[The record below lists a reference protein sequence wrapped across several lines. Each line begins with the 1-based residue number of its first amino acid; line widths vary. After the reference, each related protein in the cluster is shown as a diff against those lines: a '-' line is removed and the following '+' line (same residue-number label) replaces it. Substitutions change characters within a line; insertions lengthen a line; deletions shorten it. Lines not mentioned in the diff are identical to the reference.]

1 MRLRVPA
8 GRAGRLWLRRRLAVA
23 RRGHDVLEQKRQ
35 ALRRQLERL
44 DDLLGDARREWELR
58 AVDAERWWQR
68 AAVLAG
74 ERPLELAQG
83 AVRGRAEVKVVWRN
97 ALGVVYP
104 SEAAVALP
112 AGEAFPSGGS
122 AALAFATEAH
132 RRALEAAAEL
142 GAAELAHRRTAR
154 ELEATT
160 QRLRALERRWIPE
173 HERVLREVE
182 LALDESDRE
191 EASRVR
197 WVIRRLERARVDAGR
212 GRDGQLSSRSSSRS
226 RSRSTRRL
234 TSSSM

>member
-1 MRLRVPA
+1 MRLRIPA

-83 AVRGRAEVKVVWRN
+83 AVRGRAEVNIVWRN

-112 AGEAFPSGGS
+112 AGEQFPSGGS
-122 AALAFATEAH
+122 AALAFAAEAH

-142 GAAELAHRRTAR
+142 GAAELAHERTAR
-154 ELEATT
+154 ELQMTT

-197 WVIRRLERARVDAGR
+197 WVIRRLAPVENAAR
-212 GRDGQLSSRSSSRS
+212 GRDGQISSRSSSRS